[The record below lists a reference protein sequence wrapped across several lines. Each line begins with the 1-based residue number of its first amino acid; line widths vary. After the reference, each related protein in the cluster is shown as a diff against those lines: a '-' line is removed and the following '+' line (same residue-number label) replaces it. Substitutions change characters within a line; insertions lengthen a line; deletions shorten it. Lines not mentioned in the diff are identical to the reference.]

1 MVDWERFGKGVSALY
16 KHLHLA
22 SLPVTTEQRLLKIR
36 DSFLS
41 MISFVLK
48 KDKDELNAY
57 RVKAAPYRAELGKIQ
72 ERVKREI
79 ESMLHIQGI
88 SLRVYPASSY
98 TAGTNLI
105 EESDL
110 DFNISIDGLNEDK
123 LIRLS
128 TACGSKGYTFDGIK
142 SEDNRGK
149 HYVFQQETKGI
160 RLVKT
165 VEVEVKLRYGEFY
178 EQVHKRMHE
187 HLDGTALSQ
196 EQKATITWIKLNLKR
211 LKNQA
216 HYKEF
221 KALYYEHALAQAGA
235 YEMIYPLTA

>member
-110 DFNISIDGLNEDK
+110 DFNISIWVIAN
-123 LIRLS
+123 
-128 TACGSKGYTFDGIK
+128 
-142 SEDNRGK
+142 
-149 HYVFQQETKGI
+149 
-160 RLVKT
+160 
-165 VEVEVKLRYGEFY
+165 
-178 EQVHKRMHE
+178 
-187 HLDGTALSQ
+187 
-196 EQKATITWIKLNLKR
+196 
-211 LKNQA
+211 
-216 HYKEF
+216 
-221 KALYYEHALAQAGA
+221 
-235 YEMIYPLTA
+235 